1 VQNLVLSETRS
12 RSSEMP
18 TSEAPVQQ
26 LKPSASGFVRHVALF
41 SSANVLALVCNGL
54 LTFLL
59 PRLLSMETYGYY
71 RLFILYGGFAGVL
84 HLGLLDGAL
93 IRWAA
98 RPEQRLAAELGGGL
112 TFLLAQHAAILVPVT
127 AIMALLFHSQPWF
140 FVVIS
145 LALYA
150 VVFNVATF
158 GQFALQAEKSFAL
171 LSAVTVL
178 NPAILLAAIVVLH
191 FVNRLTLAT
200 VIAAYIGSWLL
211 AAIPVWISLGRFR
224 WKGASLRHAWKI
236 GAHNVRIGWTV
247 LIALLLTNIALSLDR
262 IVVSISYSIRDFA
275 VYSLAASALAVVNT
289 IILSVSRVVFPY
301 LSNGISRETQVRAY
315 WSGEA
320 CLVGLWALGLV
331 AYFPLHWLIGRLL
344 PNYVPSLPVLRLL
357 MLGTGLT
364 GIIHILQS
372 NYFRSSYRLGRL
384 LAGCAVGLA
393 AALGLLM
400 LARRTG
406 QLSMMALAMLG
417 ALAVWWMLNE
427 YLLREVTGSA
437 AKNVVRTMIVY
448 AGCAFWFERCSSW
461 KNLTAGA
468 FSYLPVALT
477 LVLAAYRSVLPTSP
491 RLSLSASGSVSGDI
505 STLPSAWHSSPEKS
519 DSRVMHV

>member
-1 VQNLVLSETRS
+1 MQNLVLTETWS
-12 RSSEMP
+12 GSSELP
-18 TSEAPVQQ
+18 TSQAPVQQ
-26 LKPSASGFVRHVALF
+26 LESSASGFVRHVALF
-41 SSANVLALVCNGL
+41 SSANVLALVCNGV

-98 RPEQRLAAELGGGL
+98 RPEQRLAAELAGGL
-112 TFLLAQHAAILVPVT
+112 TFLLAQHAVILVPVT

-158 GQFALQAEKSFAL
+158 GQFALQAEKSFVL

-178 NPAILLAAIVVLH
+178 NPSILLAAIVVLH
-191 FVNRLTLAT
+191 FMNRLTLAT
-200 VIAAYIGSWLL
+200 VIGAYISSWLL
-211 AAIPVWISLGRFR
+211 AAIPVWIALGRFR

-236 GAHNVRIGWTV
+236 GAHNVRIGWSV
-247 LIALLLTNIALSLDR
+247 LIALLLTNIVLSLDR
-262 IVVSISYSIRDFA
+262 IVVSISYGVRDFA
-275 VYSLAASALAVVNT
+275 VYSLAATALAVVNT
-289 IILSVSRVVFPY
+289 VILSVSRVLFPY
-301 LSNGISRETQVRAY
+301 LSNGMSRERQKQSY

-320 CLVGLWALGLV
+320 CLVGLWALSLV
-331 AYFPLHWLIGRLL
+331 GYFPLDWLIRWLL
-344 PNYVPSLPVLRLL
+344 PSYAASLPVLRLL

-372 NYFRSSYRLGRL
+372 NYFRTSLHLRRMLG
-384 LAGCAVGLA
+384 GCLVGLV
-393 AALGLLM
+393 AALTFLI

-406 QLSMMALAMLG
+406 QLSIMALAMLG
-417 ALAVWWMLNE
+417 ALAVWWMVNE
-427 YLLREVTGSA
+427 RLLRGVTGGG
-437 AKNVVRTMIVY
+437 AKNFARTATVY
-448 AGCAFWFERCSSW
+448 GCSGCWFAWCSSW
-461 KNLTAGA
+461 KNLMAGA
-468 FSYLPVALT
+468 IAYLPIAAALVFMT
-477 LVLAAYRSVLPTSP
+477 YRSVLPLSSVSN
-491 RLSLSASGSVSGDI
+491 LALKDCSLSNIG
-505 STLPSAWHSSPEKS
+505 E
-519 DSRVMHV
+519 